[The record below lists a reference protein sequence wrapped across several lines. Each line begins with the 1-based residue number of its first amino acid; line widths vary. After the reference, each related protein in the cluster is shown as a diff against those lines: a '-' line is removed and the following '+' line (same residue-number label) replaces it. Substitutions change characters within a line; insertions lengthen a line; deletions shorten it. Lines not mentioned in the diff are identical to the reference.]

1 MSGIRLDSNAH
12 KIVHMT
18 RLLLSSIFFLVM
30 INLCFGQTQLE
41 LNQSSHKDFQKADK
55 ELNTVYQ
62 QILKEYQSDTVFIK
76 NFKKA
81 QKIWIQFRDAE
92 MNAKYPER
100 PDGYYGSVQ
109 PMCWNNYLAGLTE
122 ERTKSL
128 KIWLTGI
135 EEEDACQGSVKRKN

>member
-18 RLLLSSIFFLVM
+18 RLLLSSIFF
-30 INLCFGQTQLE
+30 
-41 LNQSSHKDFQKADK
+41 
-55 ELNTVYQ
+55 
-62 QILKEYQSDTVFIK
+62 
-76 NFKKA
+76 
-81 QKIWIQFRDAE
+81 
-92 MNAKYPER
+92 
-100 PDGYYGSVQ
+100 
-109 PMCWNNYLAGLTE
+109 LAGLTE